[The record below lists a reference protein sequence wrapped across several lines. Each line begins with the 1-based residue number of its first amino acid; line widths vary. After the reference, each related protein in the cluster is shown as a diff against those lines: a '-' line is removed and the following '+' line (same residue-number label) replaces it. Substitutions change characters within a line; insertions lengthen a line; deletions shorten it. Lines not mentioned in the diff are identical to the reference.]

1 MNTIIVIAH
10 QKGGVGKST
19 IAANIAVELSKL
31 YEVNVIDLDFQ
42 KSLTYFNHRRI
53 NEKLKALNIVNINSP
68 EDLKNILN
76 NGIGVYIIDTGGFD
90 ADMNRLAIAGAD
102 LLITPVSDAEIE
114 QVGLLSFRKILRD
127 IREYRKDLQA
137 NILLNRIH
145 PLANASLSDLYEFI
159 NSNPEFNIYPSI
171 LRDRADY
178 KKSFSAGKSV
188 VEYNNNAVEEMQL
201 LINELNKFLKGRE
214 NG

>member
-19 IAANIAVELSKL
+19 IAANIAVELSKSHD
-31 YEVNVIDLDFQ
+31 VSVIDLDFQ

-53 NEKLKALNIVNINSP
+53 NEKLKALNIINIESP
-68 EDLKNILN
+68 ENLKNILN

-114 QVGLLSFRKILRD
+114 QVGLLSFRQILRD
-127 IREYRKDLQA
+127 IRKHRKDLQA
-137 NILLNRIH
+137 NVLLNRIH
-145 PLANASLSDLYEFI
+145 PLANASLVDLYEFI
-159 NSNPEFNIYPSI
+159 DSNSEFNIYPSI

-178 KKSFSAGKSV
+178 KKAFSAGKSV
-188 VEYNNNAVEEMQL
+188 VEFNKNAVEEMQL
-201 LINELNKFLKGRE
+201 LIDELNKFLKGRE